1 MELYHPQLKSYLESL
16 VPTRPAVLQ
25 EMEQRAAETHFPII
39 GPVVGHLFYLLTR
52 LTSARRV
59 FELGSGFGYST
70 AWFAMGV
77 RENGGGEV
85 YHVVWDETLSCD
97 ARDYLSRLGLAELV
111 RFEVS
116 EAIACLQRTEGPFD
130 IIFNDIDKE
139 MYPASLEA
147 IKPKLRSGGLLL
159 VDNALRSGTVF
170 DPEDHSPGTEG
181 VRTLTRMLLADADFI
196 CSLIPIRDGVLM
208 AYRR

>member
-1 MELYHPQLKSYLESL
+1 MELYHPQLMPYLESL
-16 VPTRPAVLQ
+16 VPVRHPVLQ
-25 EMEQRAAETHFPII
+25 EMERRAAETRFPIV

-52 LTSARRV
+52 LTGARRV
-59 FELGSGFGYST
+59 FELGSGYGYST

-85 YHVVWDETLSCD
+85 YHVVWDESLSRD
-97 ARDYLSRLGLAELV
+97 AREYLGQLGLADLV

-130 IIFNDIDKE
+130 IIFNDIDKQ
-139 MYPASLEA
+139 MYPDSLPA

-159 VDNALRSGTVF
+159 VDNALRHGEIF
-170 DPEDHSPGTEG
+170 DLENRSPATEG
-181 VRTLTRMLLADADFI
+181 VRTLTRMLLADPDFI
-196 CSLIPIRDGVLM
+196 TSLVPVRDGVLL
-208 AYRR
+208 AYRV

>member
-1 MELYHPQLKSYLESL
+1 MELYHPQLVSYLESL
-16 VPTRPAVLQ
+16 LPARHPVLQ
-25 EMEQRAAETHFPII
+25 EMERRAAETRFPIV
-39 GPVVGHLFYLLTR
+39 GPLVGQLFYLLTR
-52 LTSARRV
+52 LTGARRV
-59 FELGSGFGYST
+59 FELGSGYGYST
-70 AWFAMGV
+70 AWFALGV

-85 YHVVWDETLSCD
+85 YHVVWDESLSRD
-97 ARDYLSRLGLAELV
+97 ARDYLNRMGLAELV

-116 EAIACLQRTEGPFD
+116 EAVACLQRTEGPFD

-159 VDNALRSGTVF
+159 VDNAFRGGMVF
-170 DPEDHSPGTEG
+170 DPAEQSAGTEG
-181 VRTLTRMLLADADFI
+181 VRTLTRMLFEVPDFL
-196 CSLIPIRDGVLM
+196 CSIMPLRDGVLM